1 MNIRDAAVLAAETQA
16 GMPSDLEMQRAV
28 KEVAANVSALSQAP
42 VGENYSGPV
51 LFESLAAAQLFAELL
66 PSNLTPARR
75 PVPEPGRPANVL
87 ASEWEGRVGARV
99 LPDWMDIADDST
111 QTEWRGRPL
120 FGHYPVDLE
129 GVAPR
134 PVSIVEKGILKNYLL
149 TRQPVVGSEGSTGH
163 ARLPGSFGAH
173 TARPGNLFVRA
184 RETTSEADLRK
195 KLIDMCRQRN
205 KPYGLIVKKLDFPSS
220 ASMQDLRS
228 LFSGMMRSGSGARP
242 VSPPILIYRVSLD
255 GKEELVRGLYFRGV
269 TTRSLKDIIAAG
281 DRDTV
286 LNYLENG
293 APFAVIGGANFVT
306 NASVIAPAI
315 LFEDMEL
322 EHPRD
327 ELPSSPL
334 VPPPALRSAA
344 AR

>member
-1 MNIRDAAVLAAETQA
+1 MC
-16 GMPSDLEMQRAV
+16 PPC
-28 KEVAANVSALSQAP
+28 SQAP

-111 QTEWRGRPL
+111 QTEWRGGPL

-163 ARLPGSFGAH
+163 ARLPGSFGVH
-173 TARPGNLFVRA
+173 TAPAGQSVRKGRGDDVGSGPEEKAHRHVPAAQQTVRA
-184 RETTSEADLRK
+184 YCEEARFPVVCVDAGPSQPLFRDHALGLR
-195 KLIDMCRQRN
+195 RTA
-205 KPYGLIVKKLDFPSS
+205 GES
-220 ASMQDLRS
+220 AHSHLWR
-228 LFSGMMRSGSGARP
+228 FARWKRRVGARALFP
-242 VSPPILIYRVSLD
+242 RCDHAVVKGHHR
-255 GKEELVRGLYFRGV
+255 RR
-269 TTRSLKDIIAAG
+269 RS
-281 DRDTV
+281 RH
-286 LNYLENG
+286 G
-293 APFAVIGGANFVT
+293 ARIMSRT
-306 NASVIAPAI
+306 
-315 LFEDMEL
+315 
-322 EHPRD
+322 
-327 ELPSSPL
+327 
-334 VPPPALRSAA
+334 
-344 AR
+344 ARLSR